1 MKSLLKSPATPLLAA
16 MLFLAGCKAE
26 VLAPSGDVAARQRDL
41 LVQSTLLMLI
51 IIIPVM
57 LLTVFFAWKYRFK
70 NKAADYQPDWDHST
84 KLELVIWA
92 APLLIIICLG
102 ALTWVGT
109 HLLDPYRPLDRTDV
123 NTPVTEDHQ
132 TLKVE
137 VVALDWKWL
146 FIYPDQG
153 IATVNRLVVPED
165 TPVEFSLTSSTV
177 MNAFYIPSMA
187 GMIYAMPGMETKLHG
202 VMNHQGDY
210 KGIASHYSGAG
221 FSGMHFVTTVTDPA
235 GFDAFVAAT
244 KAGGGLLDRE
254 TYLKLAAPSE
264 NEPPRGFAG
273 VDPVLFARVVNIC
286 VEEGKICMA
295 EMMEIDAAGGAG
307 HAGVMNLMPRYASAD
322 GRALAVPVLGG
333 NVNMIQG
340 FCGPDEEARML
351 SQRVVIAPRD
361 ITEPGPLRGAGL
373 TPPVGIFGNKNNQ
386 FSQISPETATCE
398 DF

>member
-1 MKSLLKSPATPLLAA
+1 MSALVA
-16 MLFLAGCKAE
+16 LAGCKAE

-41 LVQSTLLMLI
+41 LVQSTLLMLLI
-51 IIIPVM
+51 IVPVM
-57 LLTVFFAWKYRFK
+57 LLTVFFAWKYRSK
-70 NKAADYQPDWDHST
+70 NKEADYQPDWDHST

-92 APLLIIICLG
+92 VPLLLIICLG

-123 NTPVTEDHQ
+123 NTPVTEEHQ

-146 FIYPDQG
+146 FIYPEQG

-165 TPVEFSLTSSTV
+165 TPIEFSLTSSTV

-202 VMNHQGDY
+202 VMNEPGDY
-210 KGIASHYSGAG
+210 KGIASHFSGAG
-221 FSGMHFVTTVTDPA
+221 FSGMHFVATATDQA
-235 GFDAFVAAT
+235 GFDAFVAET
-244 KAGGGLLDRE
+244 KAAGGMLDR
-254 TYLKLAAPSE
+254 TAYLELAAPSQ
-264 NEPPRGFAG
+264 NEPVRTYAD
-273 VDPVLFARVVNIC
+273 VDPILFARVVNIC
-286 VEEGKICMA
+286 VEDGKICMA

-307 HAGVMNLMPRYASAD
+307 HAGMMNLMPRYASAD
-322 GRALAVPVLGG
+322 GRALAIPVLGG
-333 NVNMIQG
+333 NLNMIQG

-351 SQRVVIAPRD
+351 TQRVVIAPRE
-361 ITEPGPLRGAGL
+361 ITEPGPMRGAGL
-373 TPPVGIFGNKNNQ
+373 TPPRGIFAKEPNQ
-386 FSQISPETATCE
+386 FSQIPPEAGAGK

>member
-1 MKSLLKSPATPLLAA
+1 MKSFIKSPAILLMVAVLA
-16 MLFLAGCKAE
+16 LAGCKAE
-26 VLAPSGDVAARQRDL
+26 VLAPAGDVAARQRDL
-41 LVQSTLLMLI
+41 LVQTTLLMLI
-51 IIIPVM
+51 IIVPVM
-57 LLTVFFAWKYRFK
+57 LLTLFFAWKYRSK
-70 NKAADYQPDWDHST
+70 NKEADYQPDWDHST

-92 APLLIIICLG
+92 VPLLLIICLG

-109 HLLDPYRPLDRTDV
+109 HLLDPYRPLDRVDV
-123 NTPVTEDHQ
+123 NTPVTEEHQ

-177 MNAFYIPSMA
+177 MNAFYIPAMA

-202 VMNHQGDY
+202 VLNEQGDY

-221 FSGMHFVTTVTDPA
+221 FSGMHFVTTVTDQA
-235 GFDAFVAAT
+235 GFDGFVAET
-244 KAGGGLLDRE
+244 KAAGGMLDRD
-254 TYLKLAAPSE
+254 TYLQLAAPSQ
-264 NEPPRGFAG
+264 NEPPRGYAW

-286 VEEGKICMA
+286 VEEGKICVA
-295 EMMEIDAAGGAG
+295 EMMQIDAAGGAG
-307 HAGVMNLMPRYASAD
+307 RAGILNLMPRYASAD
-322 GRALAVPVLGG
+322 GRSLVIPVLGG
-333 NVNMIQG
+333 NANMIQG

-351 SQRVVIAPRD
+351 SQRVVIAPREV
-361 ITEPGPLRGAGL
+361 TAPGPMRGAGL
-373 TPPVGIFGNKNNQ
+373 TPPSGLFGRANTQ
-386 FSQISPETATCE
+386 FSQIAPESAAGE